1 MSLIHCL
8 KKAARRKSGITSPEI
23 SEELERPQSTVDNWM
38 RKGVDRGYLESYR
51 PKPGECAGQMERV
64 GRPPCTYTITAKG
77 REVAKAGEVPGLKRG
92 PKPKAAKAAPKAKAK
107 PAKAKAKPAKAKAKP
122 AKAKGRKSAAKP
134 KPKRSK
140 PATPP
145 KAKARTE
152 AEVLADK
159 KAAKAKRDKA
169 SRARRKE
176 KAKAAA

>member
-23 SEELERPQSTVDNWM
+23 SEELSRPQSTVDNWM

-92 PKPKAAKAAPKAKAK
+92 PKPKAAKPSAAKAK
-107 PAKAKAKPAKAKAKP
+107 PSP
-122 AKAKGRKSAAKP
+122 KAKGRKSAAKP
-134 KPKRSK
+134 KPKAAKPKAKPKRSR

-169 SRARRKE
+169 SRARRKAE